1 MTEQTERIAILLE
14 LKDEEFKKNAK
25 TAAAQIDRLERKFNP
40 LAAAEERMRRK
51 QDQLNAAL
59 EAGTLTTA
67 RHAKGMDLLQR
78 EYEQTVDKIERT
90 RNRVLA
96 MNSTVAAQ
104 TGFMAR
110 NRNMFQQAGWQVG
123 DFAVQVQ
130 GGTSALTAFTQQGS
144 QLLGIFGP
152 WGAVMGAVLAVGA
165 PLAAVLWNLGDATEE
180 TKEKAKTFA
189 DRVGEADAALAAM
202 SATAADVSDLEA
214 LRKKYG
220 ELTEEV
226 RDMALALFEIDKR
239 EALEKVSGIIED
251 VTSEIAK
258 ASEASAGVVAA
269 AMAAANTDAGRKAAE
284 EVRRQIEMLQTDIS
298 MFENTGQPVP
308 AALFSQLAEL
318 REELAA
324 VEGDF
329 ANIGSLAQEINI
341 SPELLNQISQA
352 QSGLEAARDAGDFSA
367 MATQLGLIR
376 DLLVEAGDTVSQDVV
391 DGVTQAQEKAREMA
405 ARLAEGQDAAEQ
417 IARVDLAGGISAGV
431 DEAAKLAKNFGIALS
446 FARQIAKEQAG
457 PEKPKLGYNLEGGGR
472 NPIPND
478 VTNANL
484 GYGNLINRGPS
495 RTRFDVPN
503 LSGSGDVSGLES
515 GSGSSGGGRSRSG
528 GGRGGREQEPL
539 FSIAEKELENLQR
552 SIEMLGKSK
561 GEVAALTVKHKLL
574 DEAKKRGLDITDELL
589 QKIDAEAANVGK
601 LAGEYENARDKMA
614 QMEKIQGEW
623 KDSIIDA
630 AMGGADAMDAFTNS
644 LKRAALEYLLFG
656 EGMFAGKGGGGGL
669 LGGIISAFSGAR
681 ANGGPVRSGGA
692 YLVNENTPNSE
703 VFVPSQSGGIL
714 NVPQAQAAL
723 RGSGGA
729 GGTIKLIIEEGE
741 MFASRVRTE
750 ATGVA
755 VEVTRRGIQQD
766 QRSQADSKYLKG
778 GR

>member
-1 MTEQTERIAILLE
+1 
-14 LKDEEFKKNAK
+14 
-25 TAAAQIDRLERKFNP
+25 
-40 LAAAEERMRRK
+40 
-51 QDQLNAAL
+51 AAL

-90 RNRVLA
+90 RSKVLA

-110 NRNMFQQAGWQVG
+110 NRNLFQQAGWQVG

-144 QLLGIFGP
+144 QLLGILGP

-258 ASEASAGVVAA
+258 ASEASAGVVTAA
-269 AMAAANTDAGRKAAE
+269 LAASGTDAGRKAAE
-284 EVRRQIEMLQTDIS
+284 DVRREIEKLQTSIS

-308 AALFSQLAEL
+308 QHFFTQLAEL

-352 QSGLEAARDAGDFSA
+352 QAGL
-367 MATQLGLIR
+367 
-376 DLLVEAGDTVSQDVV
+376 
-391 DGVTQAQEKAREMA
+391 
-405 ARLAEGQDAAEQ
+405 
-417 IARVDLAGGISAGV
+417 
-431 DEAAKLAKNFGIALS
+431 
-446 FARQIAKEQAG
+446 
-457 PEKPKLGYNLEGGGR
+457 
-472 NPIPND
+472 
-478 VTNANL
+478 
-484 GYGNLINRGPS
+484 
-495 RTRFDVPN
+495 
-503 LSGSGDVSGLES
+503 
-515 GSGSSGGGRSRSG
+515 
-528 GGRGGREQEPL
+528 
-539 FSIAEKELENLQR
+539 
-552 SIEMLGKSK
+552 
-561 GEVAALTVKHKLL
+561 
-574 DEAKKRGLDITDELL
+574 
-589 QKIDAEAANVGK
+589 
-601 LAGEYENARDKMA
+601 
-614 QMEKIQGEW
+614 
-623 KDSIIDA
+623 
-630 AMGGADAMDAFTNS
+630 
-644 LKRAALEYLLFG
+644 
-656 EGMFAGKGGGGGL
+656 
-669 LGGIISAFSGAR
+669 
-681 ANGGPVRSGGA
+681 
-692 YLVNENTPNSE
+692 
-703 VFVPSQSGGIL
+703 
-714 NVPQAQAAL
+714 
-723 RGSGGA
+723 
-729 GGTIKLIIEEGE
+729 
-741 MFASRVRTE
+741 
-750 ATGVA
+750 
-755 VEVTRRGIQQD
+755 
-766 QRSQADSKYLKG
+766 
-778 GR
+778 

>member
-1 MTEQTERIAILLE
+1 
-14 LKDEEFKKNAK
+14 
-25 TAAAQIDRLERKFNP
+25 
-40 LAAAEERMRRK
+40 
-51 QDQLNAAL
+51 
-59 EAGTLTTA
+59 LTTA

-90 RNRVLA
+90 RSKVLA

-110 NRNMFQQAGWQVG
+110 NRNLFQQAGWQVG

-144 QLLGIFGP
+144 QLLGILGP

-258 ASEASAGVVAA
+258 ASEASAGVVTAA
-269 AMAAANTDAGRKAAE
+269 LAASGTDAGRKAAE
-284 EVRRQIEMLQTDIS
+284 DVRREIEKLQTSIS

-308 AALFSQLAEL
+308 QHFFTQLAEL

-352 QSGLEAARDAGDFSA
+352 QAGLEAARDAGDFSA

-405 ARLAEGQDAAEQ
+405 ARLQEGQDAAEQ

-484 GYGNLINRGPS
+484 GYGN
-495 RTRFDVPN
+495 
-503 LSGSGDVSGLES
+503 
-515 GSGSSGGGRSRSG
+515 
-528 GGRGGREQEPL
+528 
-539 FSIAEKELENLQR
+539 
-552 SIEMLGKSK
+552 
-561 GEVAALTVKHKLL
+561 
-574 DEAKKRGLDITDELL
+574 
-589 QKIDAEAANVGK
+589 
-601 LAGEYENARDKMA
+601 
-614 QMEKIQGEW
+614 
-623 KDSIIDA
+623 
-630 AMGGADAMDAFTNS
+630 
-644 LKRAALEYLLFG
+644 
-656 EGMFAGKGGGGGL
+656 
-669 LGGIISAFSGAR
+669 
-681 ANGGPVRSGGA
+681 
-692 YLVNENTPNSE
+692 
-703 VFVPSQSGGIL
+703 
-714 NVPQAQAAL
+714 
-723 RGSGGA
+723 
-729 GGTIKLIIEEGE
+729 
-741 MFASRVRTE
+741 
-750 ATGVA
+750 
-755 VEVTRRGIQQD
+755 
-766 QRSQADSKYLKG
+766 
-778 GR
+778 

>member
-1 MTEQTERIAILLE
+1 MAEPTERIAILLE
-14 LKDEEFKKNAK
+14 LQQQEFEKRAK
-25 TAAAQIDRLERKFNP
+25 SAGAAIDRLERKFNP
-40 LAAAEERMRRK
+40 LAAAEERMKRK

-59 EAGTLTTA
+59 EAGTLTAA
-67 RHAKGMDLLQR
+67 RHAKGMDLVQR
-78 EYEQTVDKIERT
+78 EYDQTIAKSQKVRD
-90 RNRVLA
+90 NVVA
-96 MNSTVAAQ
+96 MNSAVAAQ

-110 NRNMFQQAGWQVG
+110 NRNMFQQAGYQVG

-144 QLLGIFGP
+144 QFLGIFGP
-152 WGAVMGAVLAVGA
+152 WGAIMGAILAVGA
-165 PLAAVLWNLGDATEE
+165 PLAGVLWNPGEATEE

-189 DRVGEADAALAAM
+189 DRVSEADAALAAM
-202 SATAADVSDLEA
+202 SATAGNVTDLET

-239 EALEKVSGIIED
+239 EALKKVSGIIEE
-251 VTSEIAK
+251 VTGEIAK

-405 ARLAEGQDAAEQ
+405 ARLAEGQEAAEG
-417 IARVDLAGGISAGV
+417 IANTPIADAIAAGASEAARLAENLGISLATAQRLAALGPQGAAPAGGRGGDPRTMGGSAL
-431 DEAAKLAKNFGIALS
+431 DWQTRDAQEFLDNWT
-446 FARQIAKEQAG
+446 
-457 PEKPKLGYNLEGGGR
+457 PPK
-472 NPIPND
+472 
-478 VTNANL
+478 
-484 GYGNLINRGPS
+484 PS
-495 RTRFDVPN
+495 R
-503 LSGSGDVSGLES
+503 G
-515 GSGSSGGGRSRSG
+515 RSG
-528 GGRGGREQEPL
+528 GGGRKGSKRRGGGSGREQEPL
-539 FSIAEKELENLQR
+539 FSIAEAELEKLQR

-561 GEVAALTVKHKLL
+561 GEVAALTTKHRLL

-630 AMGGADAMDAFTNS
+630 AMGGVDAMDAFTNS
-644 LKRAALEYLLFG
+644 IKRAALEYLLFG
-656 EGMFAGKGGGGGL
+656 EGMFAGGGSSGGGF
-669 LGGIISAFSGAR
+669 GGILSGVVGALTGKRAGGGSAKA
-681 ANGGPVRSGGA
+681 GGA

-703 VFVPSQSGGIL
+703 VFVPSQSGGVL

-723 RGSGGA
+723 RGASGGGVA
-729 GGTIKLIIEEGE
+729 EVRVVGGELTLTDNGTIMAQVQVMDAQTVQKSVN
-741 MFASRVRTE
+741 AS
-750 ATGVA
+750 
-755 VEVTRRGIQQD
+755 
-766 QRSQADSKYLKG
+766 QRSFKNSKSG
-778 GR
+778 WSP

>member
-1 MTEQTERIAILLE
+1 MAEPTERIAILLE
-14 LKDEEFKKNAK
+14 LQDEQFKKNAK
-25 TAAAQIDRLERKFNP
+25 NAGAHIDRLERKFNP
-40 LAAAEERMRRK
+40 LAAAEARLEK
-51 QDQLNAAL
+51 QQLRFNAAL
-59 EAGTLTTA
+59 EAGTIDA
-67 RHAKGMDLLQR
+67 AQHAKGMDLLQR
-78 EYEQTVDKIERT
+78 EYDQTIART
-90 RNRVLA
+90 KKVRDNVVA
-96 MNSTVAAQ
+96 MNSAVAAQ

-110 NRNMFQQAGWQVG
+110 NRNMFQQAGYQVG

-144 QLLGIFGP
+144 QFLGIFGP
-152 WGAVMGAVLAVGA
+152 WGAILGAILAVGA
-165 PLAAVLWNLGDATEE
+165 PLAGVLWNLGDATEE

-189 DRVGEADAALAAM
+189 DRVSEADAALAAM

-226 RDMALALFEIDKR
+226 REMALALFEIDKR
-239 EALEKVSGIIED
+239 EAVAKVSAIIEE
-251 VTSEIAK
+251 VTGTIAQ

-269 AMAAANTDAGRKAAE
+269 ALAASGTDAAKAEAAAYRAEIEAIQNDIDQRRDAG
-284 EVRRQIEMLQTDIS
+284 
-298 MFENTGQPVP
+298 
-308 AALFSQLAEL
+308 LFVDQSELNILAQM

-324 VEGDF
+324 MEGDF
-329 ANIGSLAQEINI
+329 ANIGSLAQEINV

-352 QSGLEAARDAGDFSA
+352 QAGLEAARDAGDFSA
-367 MATQLGLIR
+367 MADQLGLIR
-376 DLLVEAGDTVSQDVV
+376 DLLVQAGDTVSQDVV
-391 DGVTQAQEKAREMA
+391 DGVTNAEAVARGMS
-405 ARLAEGQDAAEQ
+405 ARLAEGQEAAEG
-417 IARVDLAGGISAGV
+417 IANTPIADAIAAGASEAARLAQNLGISLATAQRL
-431 DEAAKLAKNFGIALS
+431 AALGPQGAKPS
-446 FARQIAKEQAG
+446 
-457 PEKPKLGYNLEGGGR
+457 GGR
-472 NPIPND
+472 GGDPRTMGGSFDDWRYREADEFLENWTPPK
-478 VTNANL
+478 
-484 GYGNLINRGPS
+484 PS
-495 RTRFDVPN
+495 R
-503 LSGSGDVSGLES
+503 G
-515 GSGSSGGGRSRSG
+515 RSG
-528 GGRGGREQEPL
+528 GGGRKRSGRGGRSGGREQEPL
-539 FSIAEKELENLQR
+539 FSIAEEELQKLQR
-552 SIEMLGKSK
+552 TMDMLGKSK
-561 GEVAALTVKHKLL
+561 EEVAALTVKHKLL

-589 QKIDAEAANVGK
+589 QKIDAEAANVGR

-723 RGSGGA
+723 RGSGGGATEIIVRNEPGTVVEIARNEA
-729 GGTIKLIIEEGE
+729 GAVI
-741 MFASRVRTE
+741 RQ
-750 ATGVA
+750 ATP
-755 VEVTRRGIQQD
+755 GIVKQSVGSAQK
-766 QRSQADSKYLKG
+766 SFTKSKG
-778 GR
+778 PWSP

>member
-1 MTEQTERIAILLE
+1 
-14 LKDEEFKKNAK
+14 
-25 TAAAQIDRLERKFNP
+25 
-40 LAAAEERMRRK
+40 
-51 QDQLNAAL
+51 
-59 EAGTLTTA
+59 
-67 RHAKGMDLLQR
+67 
-78 EYEQTVDKIERT
+78 
-90 RNRVLA
+90 
-96 MNSTVAAQ
+96 
-104 TGFMAR
+104 
-110 NRNMFQQAGWQVG
+110 
-123 DFAVQVQ
+123 
-130 GGTSALTAFTQQGS
+130 
-144 QLLGIFGP
+144 
-152 WGAVMGAVLAVGA
+152 GAVMGAVLAVGA

-258 ASEASAGVVAA
+258 ASEASAGVVTAA
-269 AMAAANTDAGRKAAE
+269 LAASGTDAGRKAAE
-284 EVRRQIEMLQTDIS
+284 DVRREIEKLQTSIS

-308 AALFSQLAEL
+308 QHFFTQLAEL

-352 QSGLEAARDAGDFSA
+352 QAGLEAARDAGDFSA

-405 ARLAEGQDAAEQ
+405 ARLQEGQDAAEQ

-561 GEVAALTVKHKLL
+561 EEVAALTVKHKLL

-601 LAGEYENARDKMA
+601 LAGEY
-614 QMEKIQGEW
+614 
-623 KDSIIDA
+623 
-630 AMGGADAMDAFTNS
+630 
-644 LKRAALEYLLFG
+644 
-656 EGMFAGKGGGGGL
+656 
-669 LGGIISAFSGAR
+669 
-681 ANGGPVRSGGA
+681 
-692 YLVNENTPNSE
+692 
-703 VFVPSQSGGIL
+703 
-714 NVPQAQAAL
+714 
-723 RGSGGA
+723 
-729 GGTIKLIIEEGE
+729 
-741 MFASRVRTE
+741 
-750 ATGVA
+750 
-755 VEVTRRGIQQD
+755 
-766 QRSQADSKYLKG
+766 
-778 GR
+778 